1 MDGLAFVNPLQ
12 TNSPQDF
19 TMHAPVFWPMQVPN
33 VGPLALDRSGFD
45 RFGFNRSGFNR
56 SGFGRLGLVGLG
68 LQAATNT
75 RGLRWV
81 RAFGLSL
88 GMSLGLGLVWAVVLV
103 FAPLSAHA
111 TDSPSAGTSALKALL
126 GPSAVLQARGGAPV
140 VVAGLTST
148 GRDAPLPT
156 PQGGTAS
163 AQGTSTTV
171 QRGETLD
178 RVIRRTLP
186 DVPLHPDFLRKA
198 FVGLNPQVFP
208 TGSVH
213 LMRAGSTLQVPS
225 MAALRQMMVQQ
236 NPATAALF
244 EADPSNPAALSTAS
258 AQDKRRWVRFP

>member
-1 MDGLAFVNPLQ
+1 MY
-12 TNSPQDF
+12 
-19 TMHAPVFWPMQVPN
+19 APVFWPSQVPN

-45 RFGFNRSGFNR
+45 RFGFNRSGFGR
-56 SGFGRLGLVGLG
+56 SGLVGLG

-81 RAFGLSL
+81 RAFGS
-88 GMSLGLGLVWAVVLV
+88 SLGLGLVWAVVLV
-103 FAPLSAHA
+103 FAPLSVHA
-111 TDSPSAGTSALKALL
+111 ADSPSAGTSALKALL

-140 VVAGLTST
+140 VVAGLDST
-148 GRDAPLPT
+148 GRDAPAPT

-163 AQGTSTTV
+163 GQGTSTTV

-198 FVGLNPQVFP
+198 FVSLNPQVFP

-244 EADPSNPAALSTAS
+244 ETDPSNPAALSTSS